1 MLSSLEV
8 PVNESACNEI
18 LLTVNQNADL
28 PEMSKTDL
36 AESSPEDVKP
46 ISPPKKMRNG
56 RVAQERKRRK
66 DIADLIRQLEKFLPD
81 KGRRCKQR
89 GVLLDKRDV
98 LRGVLKMLQNMQK
111 K

>member
-66 DIADLIRQLEKFLPD
+66 DIADLIRQLENFLPD

-89 GVLLDKRDV
+89 GVLLDMRDV
-98 LRGVLKMLQNMQK
+98 LRGVLEMLQNMQK